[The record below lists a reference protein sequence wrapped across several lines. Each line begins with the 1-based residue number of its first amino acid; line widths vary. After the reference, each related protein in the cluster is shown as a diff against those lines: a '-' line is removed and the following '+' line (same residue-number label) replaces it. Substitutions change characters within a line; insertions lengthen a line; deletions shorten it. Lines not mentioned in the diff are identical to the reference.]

1 MAKKVER
8 IENGNT
14 YYVYPKD
21 TPVIIDGLIVS
32 ITDVYLC
39 PKGEV
44 YYLSTIIGYL
54 IPKAGGDIVVFY
66 TSLRID
72 PLRKMVLTIKVE

>member
-44 YYLSTIIGYL
+44 YYQLSNL
-54 IPKAGGDIVVFY
+54 QRLFKSSVLE
-66 TSLRID
+66 SC
-72 PLRKMVLTIKVE
+72 VLTLLT

>member
-21 TPVIIDGLIVS
+21 TPVMIDGLLVS
-32 ITDVYLC
+32 ITDVYIC
-39 PKGEV
+39 PKGDV
-44 YYLSTIIGYL
+44 YYQVSDVQRLFKSSVL
-54 IPKAGGDIVVFY
+54 ENC
-66 TSLRID
+66 
-72 PLRKMVLTIKVE
+72 VLTLLT